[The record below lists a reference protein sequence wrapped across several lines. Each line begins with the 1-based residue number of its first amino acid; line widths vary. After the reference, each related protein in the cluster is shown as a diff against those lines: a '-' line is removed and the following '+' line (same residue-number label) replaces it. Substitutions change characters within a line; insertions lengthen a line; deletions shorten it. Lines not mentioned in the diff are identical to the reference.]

1 MASTMH
7 AVVIDTPGGPEA
19 LEVRELPRP
28 IPRSK
33 EVLIRVTAYSGEAK
47 DLPPEVLQEYLD
59 ALADGTASP
68 PPLTT
73 YRGLEE
79 ARLAHEDMDQSRP
92 GKKVVRVLHENG
104 AES

>member
-28 IPRSK
+28 IPSSK

-47 DLPPEVLQEYLD
+47 DLPPEVLQEL
-59 ALADGTASP
+59 LAYGTASP
-68 PPLTT
+68 PPLTA

-79 ARLAHEDMDQSRP
+79 ARLAHEDMDHSRP

>member
-1 MASTMH
+1 M
-7 AVVIDTPGGPEA
+7 
-19 LEVRELPRP
+19 
-28 IPRSK
+28 
-33 EVLIRVTAYSGEAK
+33 
-47 DLPPEVLQEYLD
+47 LQEYLD

-79 ARLAHEDMDQSRP
+79 ARLAHEDMDHSRP

-104 AES
+104 TES